1 MLFRSTIQGANLS
14 ANTRTWSSSD
24 FSGNNLPTQLD
35 GVGVTVNGKP
45 AYVYFISPAQLNVLA
60 PEDATLG
67 SVPIQV
73 TTRQAKSNVVN
84 AVEAALSPALFTLSA
99 QGGRYVAAVRA
110 DGTYIGPTLPAKP
123 ADTILLFG
131 TGFGPTTPPNPIGQ
145 LVNAAPLADQVIVR
159 IGGIAAD
166 TQFAGIVSPGLYQ
179 FNVVVPS
186 VPDGD
191 NAVRVEIG
199 GGFSQANAFFT
210 IQR

>member
-1 MLFRSTIQGANLS
+1 MVGGLADNSAAGAAWVFAISALSPSIASGGVANGASFLPGIAPGTWITIQGANLS

-131 TGFGPTTPPNPIGQ
+131 TG
-145 LVNAAPLADQVIVR
+145 
-159 IGGIAAD
+159 
-166 TQFAGIVSPGLYQ
+166 
-179 FNVVVPS
+179 
-186 VPDGD
+186 
-191 NAVRVEIG
+191 
-199 GGFSQANAFFT
+199 
-210 IQR
+210 